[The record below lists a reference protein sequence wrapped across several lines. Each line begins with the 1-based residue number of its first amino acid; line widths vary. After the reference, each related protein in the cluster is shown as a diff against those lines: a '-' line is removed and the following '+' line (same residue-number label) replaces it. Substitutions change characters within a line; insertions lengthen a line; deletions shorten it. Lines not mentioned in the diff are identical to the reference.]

1 MSLHAGPTPGRPFGS
16 SAPPSVCDVIG
27 SAPPPAFKSRVSA
40 EGVQSVGG
48 SRSWSV
54 VWGPPPV
61 SGRVVLDF
69 PFLGSL
75 LELPRGSL
83 PERSLPERSLPE
95 RSLPERSLPE
105 RSLPERSLPGLPC
118 RTVPERLPR
127 SGCYSAQ
134 DILFSLAVR
143 RSSVCQVVVQK
154 CGVSVRVK
162 KPTVKFAALQG
173 MWEETERLVSLRG
186 LNAYFE
192 LKSSKVELGHP
203 K

>member
-40 EGVQSVGG
+40 EGVQSVDG

-75 LELPRGSL
+75 LELLRGSL

-105 RSLPERSLPGLPC
+105 RSLPERSLPERSL
-118 RTVPERLPR
+118 PERSLPELLRRTLLERVPR

-134 DILFSLAVR
+134 DILFSLAVWH
-143 RSSVCQVVVQK
+143 SSVCQVKQECCLLVCSFNRWSFRSVAFL
-154 CGVSVRVK
+154 CG
-162 KPTVKFAALQG
+162 
-173 MWEETERLVSLRG
+173 LRSP
-186 LNAYFE
+186 L
-192 LKSSKVELGHP
+192 
-203 K
+203 

>member
-27 SAPPPAFKSRVSA
+27 PAPPPAFKSRVSA

-48 SRSWSV
+48 SRSGSV

-95 RSLPERSLPE
+95 RSLPGRSLPG
-105 RSLPERSLPGLPC
+105 RSLPGRSLPGRSLPGLPC

-162 KPTVKFAALQG
+162 KPTVKFAALQVCG
-173 MWEETERLVSLRG
+173 KKQKVKLPSSSGERG
-186 LNAYFE
+186 Q
-192 LKSSKVELGHP
+192 
-203 K
+203 

>member
-27 SAPPPAFKSRVSA
+27 SAPSPAFKSRVSA

-48 SRSWSV
+48 SRSRSV

-105 RSLPERSLPGLPC
+105 RSLPELLR
-118 RTVPERLPR
+118 RTLLERVPR

-134 DILFSLAVR
+134 
-143 RSSVCQVVVQK
+143 
-154 CGVSVRVK
+154 VSE
-162 KPTVKFAALQG
+162 LN
-173 MWEETERLVSLRG
+173 SLRT
-186 LNAYFE
+186 
-192 LKSSKVELGHP
+192 
-203 K
+203 

>member
-48 SRSWSV
+48 SRSGSV

-61 SGRVVLDF
+61 S
-69 PFLGSL
+69 
-75 LELPRGSL
+75 
-83 PERSLPERSLPE
+83 
-95 RSLPERSLPE
+95 
-105 RSLPERSLPGLPC
+105 
-118 RTVPERLPR
+118 
-127 SGCYSAQ
+127 
-134 DILFSLAVR
+134 VR

-162 KPTVKFAALQG
+162 KPTVKFAALQVCG
-173 MWEETERLVSLRG
+173 KKQKVKLPSSSGERG
-186 LNAYFE
+186 Q
-192 LKSSKVELGHP
+192 
-203 K
+203 

>member
-1 MSLHAGPTPGRPFGS
+1 LPQLPSPLVPPQLTLPLVSVSASPPPLVPCPLLSHRLAPLNCIAVSRTGMSLHAGPTPGRPFGS

-48 SRSWSV
+48 SRSRSV

-105 RSLPERSLPGLPC
+105 RSLPERSLPERSLPELLR
-118 RTVPERLPR
+118 RTLLERVPR

-134 DILFSLAVR
+134 
-143 RSSVCQVVVQK
+143 
-154 CGVSVRVK
+154 VSE
-162 KPTVKFAALQG
+162 LN
-173 MWEETERLVSLRG
+173 SLRT
-186 LNAYFE
+186 
-192 LKSSKVELGHP
+192 
-203 K
+203 